1 VFFNAPL
8 DGPDFTCATLD
19 FDGGARNPI
28 VQSLPPVMV
37 VPLAAI
43 GELDDTLHL
52 LFAEADRQRCGS
64 RLLTNRLFEVAL
76 IQILRWVVDHPDA
89 AGVSHGLMRGLSDA
103 RLARTLVAMHQAPQ
117 DEWTLPRMAATAG
130 MSRSAFAAVFKE
142 VMQATPAAY
151 LLDWRLSLA
160 CAQLRAGVAVKQ
172 VAIEWGLPIP
182 PRCRRRSASGW
193 GHRRGRG
200 WPRAPRRLGKWMRV
214 ESTAGRLS
222 RDARGFR
229 CLTEGQ
235 PTSGRLYHRRCL
247 RAGWPLNWTFR
258 RASPAARR
266 CARPPGRAR
275 LHPAGLRTSPRR
287 STGHRRPAAPRNCR
301 ARRIDIPASGGGRRP
316 APYRRPHGRSSA
328 SGSADSSMNIS
339 SARVALCA
347 DTRTKVW

>member
-1 VFFNAPL
+1 MNVSADASAPDRLSSLLERFRVQAALFHSGPLCGRHVFEPQPGRAFLHILRQGEMEVRHPGGDIALPRLKIDTPSLLLYPQPLHHVFFNAPL

-172 VAIEWGLPIP
+172 VAIELGFADT
-182 PRCRRRSASGW
+182 ASLSKAFRKRLGAS
-193 GHRRGRG
+193 
-200 WPRAPRRLGKWMRV
+200 PRAWLAA
-214 ESTAGRLS
+214 SAAQAGQTR
-222 RDARGFR
+222 
-229 CLTEGQ
+229 EG
-235 PTSGRLYHRRCL
+235 
-247 RAGWPLNWTFR
+247 
-258 RASPAARR
+258 
-266 CARPPGRAR
+266 
-275 LHPAGLRTSPRR
+275 
-287 STGHRRPAAPRNCR
+287 
-301 ARRIDIPASGGGRRP
+301 
-316 APYRRPHGRSSA
+316 
-328 SGSADSSMNIS
+328 
-339 SARVALCA
+339 
-347 DTRTKVW
+347 